1 MTPIPRGFP
10 NFTINNC
17 KTMKGKTKR
26 GRGFVSHLVAVLT
39 WYPGSK
45 GSKPEFFRL
54 LFYNC

>member
-1 MTPIPRGFP
+1 
-10 NFTINNC
+10 
-17 KTMKGKTKR
+17 MKGKTKR